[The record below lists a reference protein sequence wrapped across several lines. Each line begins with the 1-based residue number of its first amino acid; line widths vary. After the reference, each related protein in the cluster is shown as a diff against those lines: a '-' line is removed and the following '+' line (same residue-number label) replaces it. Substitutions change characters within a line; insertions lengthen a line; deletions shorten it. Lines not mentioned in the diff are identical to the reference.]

1 MATTAASFVPEDVM
15 KLFAQSF
22 SSGVGAAEAG
32 ARIGLARQ
40 AQAQEFSLGTQ
51 KLALQSQEL
60 QLQENDNA
68 AKIALQRENIAADS
82 ALKGQQIN
90 LQHQEL
96 AKNFLLKEHQMEQDK
111 LNFAEKIKAAK
122 AAEENERLKIATSVH
137 QVEEANKI
145 ERAKLDIE
153 KEKVKSGIDYRE
165 LGRLKDEQ
173 DKSQAVQFRKMTFLA
188 QSLEEVRK
196 EAKEPYSG
204 LTKKEFQ
211 RKDGS
216 DDEDKMYE
224 LAKARTNRL
233 MDSTGGS
240 VQSYSNEDKEKLK
253 PQPKEEKFKPSGSL
267 LVDVAT
273 ADKMTKAM
281 EGKKPGDTV
290 VIDGKKYRVK

>member
-60 QLQENDNA
+60 QLQSSDNA

-82 ALKGQQIN
+82 AIKGQEISLRQ
-90 LQHQEL
+90 QQL
-96 AKNFLLKEHQMEQDK
+96 AKDFLLREHEMENDK
-111 LNFAEKIKAAK
+111 LNFAEKIRAAR
-122 AAEENERLKIATSVH
+122 AAEEAQRIELAANIDRVQED
-137 QVEEANKI
+137 NKI
-145 ERAKLDIE
+145 KKATLEVER
-153 KEKVKSGIDYRE
+153 EKVKSGIDYKE
-165 LGRLKDEQ
+165 LSRLKEQ
-173 DKSQAVQFRKMTFLA
+173 RDNEQAIQFRKMTFLS

-196 EAKEPYSG
+196 EAKEPNTG
-204 LTKKEFQ
+204 ITKKEFR